1 MPVARGALQPIV
13 NAERLAL
20 QTFGGQ
26 CRHPFRHHL
35 RRHLRYDAVA
45 RRIMLF
51 GEEFLIVVPDMLR
64 HGNFHLRRAVAIF
77 GSDGTVLPLHDVQNH
92 IVVGRVGVMVVAIP
106 VRGKRVNLN
115 VSHPVFAVD
124 AHLSVEEVRP
134 RLKVVR
140 PGLADAT
147 EAVFAAVY
155 LDGGIVAASAL
166 IHRLLLDAE
175 REEAVLPDVVEEFF
189 HDFVRWWQGI
199 RRARSLRSLP
209 RFVAGSRL
217 FVLHGKFSL
226 YGRCLPPRAKE
237 RHWRWAA

>member
-1 MPVARGALQPIV
+1 
-13 NAERLAL
+13 
-20 QTFGGQ
+20 
-26 CRHPFRHHL
+26 
-35 RRHLRYDAVA
+35 
-45 RRIMLF
+45 
-51 GEEFLIVVPDMLR
+51 
-64 HGNFHLRRAVAIF
+64 
-77 GSDGTVLPLHDVQNH
+77 
-92 IVVGRVGVMVVAIP
+92 MVVAIP

-140 PGLADAT
+140 PGLNDL
-147 EAVFAAVY
+147 Y
-155 LDGGIVAASAL
+155 RLPLGGAQC
-166 IHRLLLDAE
+166 AE
-175 REEAVLPDVVEEFF
+175 WEEAVLPDVVEEFF

-199 RRARSLRSLP
+199 RKARSLRSLP